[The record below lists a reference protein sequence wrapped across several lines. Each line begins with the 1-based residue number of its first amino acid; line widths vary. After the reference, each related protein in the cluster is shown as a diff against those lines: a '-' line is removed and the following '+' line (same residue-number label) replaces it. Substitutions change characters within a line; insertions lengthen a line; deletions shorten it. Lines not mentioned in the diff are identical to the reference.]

1 MRSTWLI
8 TVILALAWASSLPA
22 ATTSAEAVTGEP
34 SVFELDVLSGLT
46 SPHQIGWVPDDE
58 LSVTALERFADL
70 LPNVRQIAG
79 APEPENVLELTVDDV
94 IRLTLENSSEIE
106 QARFTPRIRAH
117 GVEEQRGSIF
127 DTELSASVS
136 YGVSDSPNSSGR
148 FGTHSRSDSYRAG
161 LSQRLATGGLVDLS
175 YSLSRS
181 GSHTRSGGTRSH
193 SESWS
198 NSVALDVT
206 QPLLRGFG
214 PTVTRAP
221 ITTADL
227 SLQAS
232 EQDFRGTVIDTVASA
247 MNTHWDLF
255 FAWRQA
261 EVQLISLEQ
270 AREVLNNNRIRLEVG
285 DMTRAEV
292 LQAESSVA
300 QREGNYF
307 SALRTIQDTEDA
319 LWLQIDRSGL
329 HRRWDTEIVPTDA
342 PILERMDLSEE
353 QLIALAY
360 QNRPDLISAQLR
372 RDSAEISRRVATNSL
387 LPRLDLSA
395 GFGFMGVGG
404 EASRALDNMGT
415 LDFEDWAVGLTL
427 SHPLQNRAAR
437 HGLRQAELS
446 LEQAEV
452 GLTSQRLRILLE
464 IRNTLRQLQNA
475 TDLLAAREAEVRA
488 RELELRDEQ
497 RRYEVGLSTTEI
509 LLRFQN
515 DLASARISRLSS
527 VVSYVQALISLD
539 QATGTLLENHGIVIE
554 PVDITVTP

>member
-1 MRSTWLI
+1 M
-8 TVILALAWASSLPA
+8 LALALASSLPA
-22 ATTSAEAVTGEP
+22 AMVSAESATAESP
-34 SVFELDVLSGLT
+34 THELDVLGELR
-46 SPHQIGWVPDDE
+46 SPHPIGWVPDDE

-79 APEPENVLELTVDDV
+79 APEPENVLELTVDEV
-94 IRLTLENSSEIE
+94 IRMTLENSSDIE

-117 GVEEQRGSIF
+117 AVEQQRGSIF

-136 YGVSDSPNSSGR
+136 YGVTDSPDSSGR
-148 FGTHSRSDSYRAG
+148 FSSHSRSDSYRAG

-181 GSHTRSGGTRSH
+181 GSHTRSGSH
-193 SESWS
+193 SESWN

-214 PTVTRAP
+214 PMVTRAP

-227 SLQAS
+227 SRQAS
-232 EQDFRGTVIDTVASA
+232 EQDFRNTVIDTVAGA

-255 FAWRQA
+255 FAWQQA
-261 EVQLISLEQ
+261 QVQLISLDQ

-292 LQAESSVA
+292 LQAESIVA

-329 HRRWDTEIVPTDA
+329 QRRWDTEIIPADA
-342 PILERMDLSEE
+342 PVLERMDLSEE

-360 QNRPDLISAQLR
+360 QNRPDLIAAQLR
-372 RDSAEISRRVATNSL
+372 RDSSEISRRLATNSL

-395 GFGFMGVGG
+395 GLGFMGVGG

-415 LDFEDWAVGLTL
+415 MDFEDWAVGLTF
-427 SHPLQNRAAR
+427 SYPLQNRAAR
-437 HGLRQAELS
+437 HSLRQAELS

-527 VVSYVQALISLD
+527 VVSYVQAIISLD
-539 QATGTLLENHGIVIE
+539 QATGTLLEKHGIVIE
-554 PVDITVTP
+554 PVDITVSP